1 MKIAHITSLEAAV
14 SILENQTFYAPKLS
28 FDFGIS
34 GIPVGQDYRED
45 LGSYLGNLNKQQLEQ
60 PREVM
65 LIFKWHGKVVKYE
78 SETPNISEP
87 DHNAVGVYPF
97 WKVFLP
103 AGFEPTNLEVLAI
116 EPFEQLVDQEVDL
129 KNEKYF
135 KKLAAKSNKNW
146 LTSQSK
152 KEQKLLDKI
161 NRLIEA
167 KPEIA
172 VSTLSRG

>member
-1 MKIAHITSLEAAV
+1 
-14 SILENQTFYAPKLS
+14 
-28 FDFGIS
+28 
-34 GIPVGQDYRED
+34 
-45 LGSYLGNLNKQQLEQ
+45 
-60 PREVM
+60 
-65 LIFKWHGKVVKYE
+65 
-78 SETPNISEP
+78 
-87 DHNAVGVYPF
+87 
-97 WKVFLP
+97 
-103 AGFEPTNLEVLAI
+103 AGFEPSNLEVLAI

-135 KKLAAKSNKNW
+135 KKMAAKSNKNW

-161 NRLIEA
+161 NRLIKA